1 MNIRNKSIIWDSPI
15 FVFKK
20 LHKCP
25 NCKHSI
31 IPKKIKKIVNSKSI
45 EAKEFDFSAG
55 EGYLIGDVEFTY
67 YVFYCNNCSKE
78 YKINEIKNYERK
90 IKKDE
95 IINKGGNK
103 FLMKIKLFLN
113 KSF

>member
-1 MNIRNKSIIWDSPI
+1 MNKSILYDSPI

-25 NCKHSI
+25 NCTHSI
-31 IPKKIKKIVNSKSI
+31 TPRKIKKIVNSKSP

-55 EGYLIGDVEFTY
+55 DSYLVGDVEFTY
-67 YVFYCNNCSKE
+67 YVFYCEYCNKE
-78 YKINEIKNYERK
+78 YKIKEIINYERM
-90 IKKDE
+90 IKANE

-103 FLMKIKLFLN
+103 FLMKIKLILN
-113 KSF
+113 KIF

>member
-1 MNIRNKSIIWDSPI
+1 MNKSIIWDSPI

-25 NCKHSI
+25 NCAHNI

-55 EGYLIGDVEFTY
+55 DSYLVGDVEFTY
-67 YVFYCNNCSKE
+67 YMFYCKYCNKD
-78 YKINEIKNYERK
+78 YKINEIKIYEKNIRTN
-90 IKKDE
+90 E

-103 FLMKIKLFLN
+103 IIMKIKLILN
-113 KSF
+113 KLF